1 MKGSRRSFVHAM
13 TSAAALAVVPRVAR
27 AQAYPSRPVRIVVG
41 FTAGGLN
48 DIVARL
54 VGQSLSERYG
64 QPFVVENR
72 VGAGGNIATELVVN
86 APADGHTL
94 LLIGSSNTIN
104 PTLYEKLSFDF
115 RRDIVPAASLIRVPL
130 VMVVHP
136 SFPARTVGE
145 FIAYARANPGR
156 VNMASGGNGGS
167 PHLTGE
173 LFKLLAG
180 VDMQH
185 VPYRGS
191 APALADLI
199 GGRVEVMFDNLPSA
213 IEQIRS
219 GQLRALAVTTAARS
233 AALPDVPAIG
243 ESVPGYEASGIAGI
257 GAPRGTSAA
266 IVDQLNRDINAF
278 LATAATQARLADM
291 GGAAL
296 AGSPADFA
304 ALLSAEIEKWGRVIR
319 AGKIKAE

>member
-1 MKGSRRSFVHAM
+1 MKASRRSFVHA
-13 TSAAALAVVPRVAR
+13 TASAAALAVVSRLAR

-64 QPFVVENR
+64 LPFVVENR

-104 PTLYEKLSFDF
+104 PSLYEKLNFNFS
-115 RRDIVPAASLIRVPL
+115 RDIVPVASLIRVPL

-145 FIAYARANPGR
+145 FIAYARANPGK
-156 VNMASGGNGGS
+156 VNMGSGGIGGS

-173 LFKLLAG
+173 LFKLLAA
-180 VDMQH
+180 VDMLH

-199 GGRVEVMFDNLPSA
+199 GGRVDVTFDNLPAA

-219 GQLRALAVTTAARS
+219 GQLRALAVSTSARS

-266 IVDQLNRDINAF
+266 IVDQLNRDINIF
-278 LATAATQARLADM
+278 LSDASTQARLADM

-296 AGSPADFA
+296 IGSPADFA
-304 ALLSAEIEKWGRVIR
+304 ALLAAEIEKWRRVIR